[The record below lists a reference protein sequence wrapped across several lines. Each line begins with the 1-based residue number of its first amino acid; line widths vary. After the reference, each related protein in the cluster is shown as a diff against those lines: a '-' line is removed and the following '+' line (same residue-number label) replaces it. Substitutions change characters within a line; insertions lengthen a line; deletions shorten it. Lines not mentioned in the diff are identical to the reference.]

1 MRYNGER
8 KSVKCRKQREEIPAP
23 PFPACF
29 LWEDTMPKK
38 KSKKALKAQRARA
51 RRRRT
56 IKTTVETAALLVV
69 LLVLSLIHI

>member
-1 MRYNGER
+1 
-8 KSVKCRKQREEIPAP
+8 
-23 PFPACF
+23 
-29 LWEDTMPKK
+29 MPKK

-69 LLVLSLIHI
+69 LLVCVALWRATSGPGRIAYHHKETSCPVFPVFCPVSPSC